1 MLVFDPYRE
10 LSNSR
15 RYNTDTDHKMIENGS
30 VEDNKVGNSSKNTE
44 EEVPEVRVLTQEAVN
59 E

>member
-10 LSNSR
+10 LQNGR
-15 RYNTDTDHKMIENGS
+15 RYNTDTDHKIIENGS
-30 VEDNKVGNSSKNTE
+30 VEDNRVGNSSENTE
-44 EEVPEVRVLTQEAVN
+44 EEVAEFRVLTQEAVN